1 MSNKASGAIG
11 ATGYTGAIG
20 SIGAIGAT
28 GSIGPIGPIGAIGGG
43 GWPVGGGGA
52 TGAAGDWVCPSCTV
66 INPAGAT
73 QCKIC
78 TRPRGPSPRRG
89 GATGGGATSKG
100 NTSGQNESNSRP
112 PLLRYAAAGNL
123 NRSPAQRRVLAS
135 RMFSPQK
142 SALKSALSSAEIEYL
157 VEGSSN
163 QGINYNAKIAKAD
176 AEGFPDVAAFWMKK
190 QEEEKSSTQ
199 NINAFLAAYEEGGY
213 RRKGRRGSRTRR
225 NKRSRRA
232 KTRRAKTR
240 R

>member
-1 MSNKASGAIG
+1 MSSA
-11 ATGYTGAIG
+11 
-20 SIGAIGAT
+20 
-28 GSIGPIGPIGAIGGG
+28 
-43 GWPVGGGGA
+43 GGA
-52 TGAAGDWVCPSCTV
+52 ALNGK
-66 INPAGAT
+66 AT
-73 QCKIC
+73 
-78 TRPRGPSPRRG
+78 R
-89 GATGGGATSKG
+89 KG
-100 NTSGQNESNSRP
+100 NTSGQNERNSRP
-112 PLLRYAAAGNL
+112 PLLRYVAAGNL

-135 RMFSPQK
+135 RMFLPQK
-142 SALKSALSSAEIEYL
+142 SALESALDSAEIEYL

-199 NINAFLAAYEEGGY
+199 NINAFLAEHRNAGGGSTVATGAAAYEEGGY
-213 RRKGRRGSRTRR
+213 RRQGRRGSRTRR